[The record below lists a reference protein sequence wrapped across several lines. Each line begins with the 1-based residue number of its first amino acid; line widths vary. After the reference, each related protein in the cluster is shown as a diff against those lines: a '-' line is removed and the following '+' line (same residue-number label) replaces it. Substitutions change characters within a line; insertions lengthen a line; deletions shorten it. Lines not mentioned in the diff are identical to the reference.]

1 MSSHSSS
8 SADHLALRLDGRT
21 VDATTTADVQA
32 QVLRLF
38 DRHAAG
44 LRRYVRACGLP
55 AEAAEDVVQEAFL
68 ALFHHLRRGG
78 DSTNLPGWLVRVSY
92 RTALKHRKRLARRQ
106 RHELAVDPPAG
117 ALADPSADPETH
129 IATRQRRH
137 RVQAVIRALPERERH
152 CLWLRSEGV
161 TYRDIA
167 ATLGISLGAVAKAL
181 ARAALRLTNAVKE

>member
-8 SADHLALRLDGRT
+8 SADHLELRLDGRT
-21 VDATTTADVQA
+21 VDAATTADVQA
-32 QVLRLF
+32 QVLLLF

-137 RVQAVIRALPERERH
+137 RDL
-152 CLWLRSEGV
+152 
-161 TYRDIA
+161 
-167 ATLGISLGAVAKAL
+167 
-181 ARAALRLTNAVKE
+181 